1 MHRLLTDSSLLFLDI
16 ISPHAI
22 IIAFS
27 EVIKVAYLTLNL
39 YCIHVMHVKAYS
51 VCTASFS
58 LEDIMNLSR
67 EDLIPMR
74 KYVSSIYL
82 VCDFQLLHVYEICR
96 SMKSK

>member
-67 EDLIPMR
+67 QNLIPMC
-74 KYVSSIYL
+74 KYVLYQVYIWSAISS
-82 VCDFQLLHVYEICR
+82 CCMC
-96 SMKSK
+96 MKYVGV